1 MSLVMPTPNEPR
13 SIAAAAHHR
22 RLGSAWT
29 GALVSVALIASIC
42 TLVLMIGTSAA
53 SALPRQLIVVDDG
66 NSSAVIFTIAAISVV
81 MVLLA
86 AFAFNGLTP
95 GHVRRR
101 RTRR

>member
-1 MSLVMPTPNEPR
+1 MSFVISAPNEPR

-29 GALVSVALIASIC
+29 GALVSFALIASIC
-42 TLVLMIGTSAA
+42 TVVLMIGTSAA
-53 SALPRQLIVVDDG
+53 SALPRHLIVIDDG
-66 NSSAVIFTIAAISVV
+66 SSNAVVFTVIGICIV
-81 MVLLA
+81 MMLLA

-95 GHVRRR
+95 GHARRR

>member
-1 MSLVMPTPNEPR
+1 MSLVLSAPDEPR

-22 RLGSAWT
+22 RLGSAWS

-42 TLVLMIGTSAA
+42 ALALVIGSSAA
-53 SALPRQLIVVDDG
+53 SALPRHLIVVDEG
-66 NSSAVIFTIAAISVV
+66 GSNVVTFAIIALFIV

-95 GHVRRR
+95 GHARRR